1 MSSFAPRSLLYCSA
15 LYPQQY
21 CKSELSDV
29 MVLDL
34 EDGVPIGQKDQA
46 RQNLERFFAEPPLAI
61 MAVRINP
68 LRNNEGLQDLLL
80 LQRLAHR
87 PDHVVMTMLE
97 CASEVDVVRANLARE
112 GGMSPLVFVTVETPS
127 CLRDIHEVAHR
138 ADGLIFGSADYAASL
153 GVNIGGWGN
162 MLHARSGIV
171 AAAAAAG
178 IPAFDTA
185 YFRLDDEPGL
195 SRESLAARELGFSG
209 KTAIHP
215 LQVAVI
221 NQAFTP
227 SPEELEKA
235 CAIIEASRSSDDK
248 ITRLNA
254 LMIGPPFVKQA
265 MKVMQRAQ
273 ELGL

>member
-1 MSSFAPRSLLYCSA
+1 MNPFVPRSLLYCSA
-15 LYPQQY
+15 LHPGQY

-34 EDGVPIGQKDQA
+34 EDGVPAGQKAAA
-46 RQNLERFFAEPPLAI
+46 RLNLELFFVEQSPVSMAI
-61 MAVRINP
+61 RINP
-68 LRNNEGLQDLLL
+68 LRSNEGLQDLLL
-80 LQRLAHR
+80 LQGMRQR
-87 PDHVVMTMLE
+87 PAYVVMTMVQ
-97 CASEVDVVRANLARE
+97 CASEVDIVRANLARD
-112 GGMSPLVFVTVETPS
+112 GISPLLFVTVETPS
-127 CLRDIHEVAHR
+127 CLGDIHAVAR
-138 ADGLIFGSADYAASL
+138 SADGLIFGSADYAASL
-153 GVNIGGWGN
+153 GVDIGGWQN
-162 MLHARSGIV
+162 MLHARSSIV
-171 AAAAAAG
+171 AAAAASG

-185 YFRLDDEPGL
+185 YFHLDDESGL
-195 SRESLAARELGFSG
+195 RDESLAARDLGFSG

-215 LQVAVI
+215 RQVEII

-227 SPEELEKA
+227 SVEAREKA
-235 CAIIEASRSSDDK
+235 RAIIEASQGSGSK

>member
-1 MSSFAPRSLLYCSA
+1 MISFAPRSLLYCSA
-15 LYPQQY
+15 LYPEQY
-21 CKSELSDV
+21 CKSKLSDV

-34 EDGVPIGQKDQA
+34 EDGVPIEQKAEA
-46 RQNLERFFAEPPLAI
+46 RQNIERFFAEQPLAG

-68 LRNNEGLQDLLL
+68 LRSNEGLEDLLL
-80 LQRLAHR
+80 LSRLVLR
-87 PDHVVMTMLE
+87 PDIVVMTMLE
-97 CASEVDVVRANLARE
+97 CADEIDVVRANLAR
-112 GGMSPLVFVTVETPS
+112 GGVLSPLVFVTVETPS
-127 CLRDIHEVAHR
+127 CLYDIHAVAHR

-153 GVNIGGWGN
+153 GVDIGGWQN
-162 MLHARSGIV
+162 MLHARSSIV
-171 AAAAAAG
+171 AAAAATG
-178 IPAFDTA
+178 IAAFDTA
-185 YFRLDDEPGL
+185 YFHLDDEPGL
-195 SRESLAARELGFSG
+195 LRESLAARDLGFCG

-215 LQVAVI
+215 RQVAVI

-227 SPEELEKA
+227 SSEELKKA
-235 CAIIEASRSSDDK
+235 CAIVEASRSSGEK